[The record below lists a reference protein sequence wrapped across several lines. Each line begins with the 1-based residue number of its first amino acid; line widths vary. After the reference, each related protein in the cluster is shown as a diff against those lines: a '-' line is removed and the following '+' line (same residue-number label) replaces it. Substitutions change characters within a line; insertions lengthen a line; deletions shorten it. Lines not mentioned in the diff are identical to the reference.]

1 MLSCSKKGRRI
12 KMHPGPTRD
21 LDPIEVAAASAA
33 AMGAVPHPFS
43 FKKKDKGTGG
53 KKRSH
58 KKSIYSNYFINSFDN
73 ILTLPYVS
81 VYEASNV
88 FGYAHANSIYQEY
101 KNDFDILNITPGAVV
116 TENTQYLSSVML
128 SVKCDSF
135 VQAVMKLIGNI
146 QGNSCGCWQH
156 ELSLYLVAIFP
167 FIKPFVLKDTGKL
180 LANHYMQNYVE

>member
-1 MLSCSKKGRRI
+1 MRSDAPTAQEVEYV

-128 SVKCDSF
+128 SVKCDYF
-135 VQAVMKLIGNI
+135 VQAVM
-146 QGNSCGCWQH
+146 
-156 ELSLYLVAIFP
+156 A
-167 FIKPFVLKDTGKL
+167 T
-180 LANHYMQNYVE
+180 